1 MCKFWGVNINTAS
14 KHLLSYVSGIG
25 EKLAENIVNYRS
37 ENGPLRIS
45 NSKKYLVWAKSL
57 SARCFLFELKTGKT
71 HWITQ
76 PFILK
81 PIQLWKNGQRFEVES
96 N

>member
-1 MCKFWGVNINTAS
+1 VDQSKLKEELDTTVVRCVNSVVNINTAS

-37 ENGPLRIS
+37 ENGPLRIES

-57 SARCFLFELKTGKT
+57 SSKVLLLFELKTGK
-71 HWITQ
+71 
-76 PFILK
+76 
-81 PIQLWKNGQRFEVES
+81 PIG
-96 N
+96 

>member
-1 MCKFWGVNINTAS
+1 VGVNINTAS

-37 ENGPLRIS
+37 ENGPFEDQQKKVPRLGEKKPF
-45 NSKKYLVWAKSL
+45 SKVLLLIKD
-57 SARCFLFELKTGKT
+57 GKT

-76 PFILK
+76 PFIQAYSK
-81 PIQLWKNGQRFEVES
+81 KIKI
-96 N
+96 